1 MRKMFFFAS
10 RNRKEMLRD
19 PMSLIFGIGFPIVL
33 LLLLHIIQTN
43 IPAQAQMTL
52 FELQNLVPGICV
64 FGLSFISLF
73 AAMLVSK
80 DRTTSLMLRLFAS
93 PLRGWQFILGYLLPL
108 LPMSIAQLLVCFA
121 AALALG
127 LSFTW
132 NIFFC
137 VLVCVPIAVFNMA
150 LGFLCGSL
158 LSDKAVGGV
167 CGALIT
173 NLCGWLSGTWFS
185 LDLVGGTFK
194 KIAYLLPFANA
205 VDAGRAALAGD
216 TAAIFPQLWIVIAW
230 AVGMLLN
237 SVFVFRHKMKL
248 K

>member
-1 MRKMFFFAS
+1 MRSMLYFAS

-19 PMSLIFGIGFPIVL
+19 PMSLLFGIGFPLVL
-33 LLLLHIIQTN
+33 LLLLHIIQRN
-43 IPAQAQMTL
+43 IPAEAGMNLFALETL
-52 FELQNLVPGICV
+52 TPGICV
-64 FGLSFISLF
+64 FGLSFLALF

-80 DRTTSLMLRLFAS
+80 DRTTSFMLRLFAS

-108 LPMSIAQLLVCFA
+108 VPMAAAQILVCFL

-132 NIFFC
+132 NIFLC
-137 VLVCVPIAVFNMA
+137 LLVSLPIALMNMA
-150 LGFLCGSL
+150 LGFLCGSV

-167 CGALIT
+167 CGALLT
-173 NLCGWLSGTWFS
+173 NLSAWLSGTWFS
-185 LDLVGGTFK
+185 LDLVGGVFK

-216 TAAIFPQLWIVIAW
+216 SAGIFPKLWIVLTW
-230 AVGMLLN
+230 AVVLLTV
-237 SVFVFRHKMKL
+237 SILVFRRKMKL

>member
-1 MRKMFFFAS
+1 MRRMLFFAS
-10 RNRKEMLRD
+10 RNTKEMLRD
-19 PMSLIFGIGFPIVL
+19 PLSLIFGVGFPVVL
-33 LLLLHIIQTN
+33 LLLLHIIQSN
-43 IPAQAQMTL
+43 IPAQVQMTL
-52 FELQNLVPGICV
+52 YELESLTPGVCV

-108 LPMSIAQLLVCFA
+108 LPMSAAQLLICFA
-121 AALALG
+121 TALLLG
-127 LSFTW
+127 LGFTW
-132 NIFFC
+132 NIFLC
-137 VLVCVPIAVFNMA
+137 VLVCLPIAVLNMA

-158 LSDKAVGGV
+158 LSDKAVGGI
-167 CGALIT
+167 CGALLT

-185 LDLVGGTFK
+185 LDLVGGVFK

-205 VDAGRAALAGD
+205 VDAGRAALSGD
-216 TAAIFPQLWIVIAW
+216 TAAVFPRLWLVLAW
-230 AVGMLLN
+230 AGAVLLT
-237 SVFVFRHKMKL
+237 SILVFRHRMKL